1 MKLPSLSKFPRFSFR
16 KPAPRSAFVWR
27 WIYPLVLIGFIFA
40 AGVLAEAG
48 LKNALK
54 IKDGKVTHVETDP
67 TQPGFLAEVVP
78 TPTLLIV
85 ETNASNEAVGVT
97 AMSLAADNKG
107 GWVLQLPVET
117 RNKDGKLLW
126 QIWQD
131 AVSPPPPAT
140 SVPSA
145 TASTTTTRA
154 TTTTTTRGAAT
165 SSTTSIATLS
175 ADSLTAGKTAMG
187 HAVGQLLGFA
197 FPTDV
202 IVLPTKTLGQLMTS
216 AMPINYSLQTA
227 VQVDLPNGSQKTLF
241 SAGVVK
247 IQSATDVVELFET
260 VARIESPQT
269 RLKRQTDLWTA
280 WMDALNGAPT
290 ALAGL
295 KSDSPSLVNFL
306 TALATGPT
314 QYRTLPLTSEG
325 RFAGFWILEPDTA
338 ATASLAV
345 QMVPFP
351 LMVDPGARLRT
362 ALYNGTVNHDL
373 TLAAANRMVENGAQI
388 DVLGN
393 AVTLDVATSEIVY
406 YDSQLKTRVENFG
419 RSLGIDK
426 VRLLE
431 GESAV
436 DVTVTLGADFK
447 G

>member
-1 MKLPSLSKFPRFSFR
+1 VKLPRLSKFPRFSWR
-16 KPAPRSAFVWR
+16 KPAPRPAFVWR

-40 AGVLAEAG
+40 AGTLAEAG
-48 LKNALK
+48 LRNALK
-54 IKDGKVTHVETDP
+54 IKDGKVTHSVTDP

-97 AMSLAADNKG
+97 AMSLSADNKG

-131 AVSPPPPAT
+131 AVSPPPPTT
-140 SVPSA
+140 SVPTG
-145 TASTTTTRA
+145 TASASTTRA
-154 TTTTTTRGAAT
+154 TTTTRAAAT
-165 SSTTSIATLS
+165 SASTTTIAPLS
-175 ADSLTAGKTAMG
+175 AESLAAGKTAMG
-187 HAVGQLLGFA
+187 HAVGQFLGFA

-202 IVLPTKTLGQLMTS
+202 VVLPTKTLGQLMTS

-241 SAGVVK
+241 SAGPVK
-247 IQSATDVVELFET
+247 IQSQNDVVQLFET
-260 VARIESPQT
+260 VGRIESPQL
-269 RLKRQTDLWTA
+269 RLKRQADMWTA
-280 WMDALNGAPT
+280 WIDALNGAPT

-295 KSDSPSLVNFL
+295 KSDPPTLVTFL

-314 QYRTLPLTSEG
+314 QYRTLPITSEG
-325 RFAGFWILEPDTA
+325 TFAGFYILEPETA
-338 ATASLAV
+338 ATAALAL

-393 AVTLDVATSEIVY
+393 ATTLDVASSEIVY
-406 YDSQLKTRVENFG
+406 YDSQMKTRVETFG